1 MRTLWSLAMVKSLDC
16 ELRKRRPRL
25 PLLTILLPAL
35 AVVANAALAAA
46 QATRNTA
53 TYKPQLVLQTGH
65 TDEISEALLSPDG
78 RLMASAGR
86 DRTVVL
92 WDARS
97 GRQLKTLLGHNGTVT
112 ALAFAPNNLLLAS
125 GGADGVVRIWELDTA
140 QEIRRIEGKLG
151 EVSRIKFSGDGR
163 CLLVRSG
170 PGPRETLWEVQT
182 GRLAKTFGF
191 QGFSEVQFSDDG
203 RLVAWRAGAV
213 NPGETDVVNVSDPG
227 KLDGSPLVA
236 APAPG
241 MHFKLSPS
249 GKLLTVLDLWGAATV
264 WDIEKRRKIAEL
276 PRTGGPTE
284 SHSFSPDER
293 LLAVATTNGSV
304 ALRDLRTGRDVQTL
318 VGHKNQPRDMAFS
331 HDSRLLATRST
342 PENRII
348 VWEVESGRPLG
359 EFRQESFFDIFFT
372 PDGRAL
378 LISLSKQKRNIIWNF
393 ATGDEQAAPEGTYV
407 RSSGSRLSLTDGR
420 IVFLNRKSIV
430 LFDLIARR
438 EMQTFSSRASGALA
452 LAFSPDRRLLVSGH
466 GVLGMPIVPFMGP
479 WAERAV
485 RIWGLSQGGLLH
497 HIRLPEESTTVTS
510 VAVRPDSEVVALS
523 GHHRDPVRLWNAH
536 SGQALESKIKVEDYA
551 RLAFS
556 PDGKTLAAVGF
567 QTSLSDVE
575 EATTKHWVR
584 GGSAGAFTP
593 DGRELHFG
601 FPSELV
607 ILDLASRQVTTR
619 PLPPPQSKASVLAA
633 VSPDARL
640 AARWD
645 SRKEGESHVSVLEFA
660 SAREMVALPHR
671 FQVAVAAFSQD
682 GRLLATTEHF
692 NAANSIKIWDVESG
706 ALRQT
711 LLGHSDKITALVFTT
726 DGRWL
731 ASSGKD
737 GTIRFWNP
745 GNGEAEAWLIGR
757 HDSSDWIVLTPDGLF
772 DGSVER
778 LGQMAAW
785 RFSDALF
792 DVAPLE
798 MFFNEFYHPGLLAD
812 VLAGSRPKP
821 TRDIALL
828 DRRQPEVRLS
838 IADPSTAGSSVS
850 TRTVRLRIEIA
861 EGAVDASHL
870 QSAGSRDLRLFR
882 NGALVASWPG
892 DLLKSQPK
900 SVVEAS
906 VPIVAGE
913 NRFTAY
919 AFNRDNIKSA
929 DAGLVMVGSENLRR
943 KGTAY
948 ILAVGINQYA
958 NVDYNLRYA
967 VADANAFAEEL
978 SKQQSKLSGFD
989 AVEVISLLD
998 KDATKANIL
1007 RALARLSGSDKVT
1020 LPVLEKLKTAEPEDV
1035 VVVYYAGHGTASG
1048 PRFYLIPH
1056 DLGYTGSRTE
1066 IGEDAL
1072 KNILSHSISDRDLE
1086 LAFEKIDAGRI
1097 LLVID
1102 ACNSGQALEAEE
1114 KRRGPMNSK
1123 GLAQLAYEKGMYILT
1138 AAQGYQAALEA
1149 AQLGHGYL
1157 TYALVE
1163 EGLKSA
1169 AADTSPKD
1177 SQVLLREWLDYAT
1190 TRVPQMQQA
1199 KLKEG
1204 RGLKHKVAFVEGEEK
1219 VEEVDKRNVQRPRV
1233 FYRREPESQP
1243 MVVAA
1248 KP

>member
-1 MRTLWSLAMVKSLDC
+1 MSLLSL
-16 ELRKRRPRL
+16 
-25 PLLTILLPAL
+25 AL
-35 AVVANAALAAA
+35 AVVANAAPAFA

-53 TYKPQLVLQTGH
+53 SYKPQLVLQTGH

-86 DRTVVL
+86 DRTAVL
-92 WDARS
+92 WDVRS
-97 GRQLKTLLGHNGTVT
+97 GRQLKTLLGHTGTVT
-112 ALAFAPNNLLLAS
+112 ALSFAPNSLLLAT
-125 GGADGVVRIWELDTA
+125 GGADGTVRIWELDTA
-140 QEIRRIEGKLG
+140 REVRRIEGKLG

-163 CLLVRSG
+163 WLLVRSG
-170 PGPRETLWEVQT
+170 PGPRQTLWEVQT

-213 NPGETDVVNVSDPG
+213 NPGEPDYINVANSG
-227 KLDGSPLVA
+227 KVDGPPLLA
-236 APAPG
+236 APTTG

-249 GKLLTVLDLWGAATV
+249 GKLLTLLDLWGAATV
-264 WDIEKRRKIAEL
+264 WDIEKRQKITEL

-293 LLAVATTNGSV
+293 LLAVAMSSGSV
-304 ALRDLRTGRDVQTL
+304 SVRDLRTGREVQTL
-318 VGHKNQPRDMAFS
+318 VGHKSQPRDLVFS
-331 HDSRLLATRST
+331 RDSRLLATRST

-348 VWEVESGRPLG
+348 VWEVESGRLLG
-359 EFRQESFFDIFFT
+359 EFRQESFFDMFFT
-372 PDGRAL
+372 PDGQGL
-378 LISLSKQKRNIIWNF
+378 FISLSHKKQNVIWNF
-393 ATGDEQAAPEGTYV
+393 ASGDLRTAPDGNYL
-407 RSSGSRLSLTDGR
+407 RSSGSRLSPTDGR

-438 EMQTFSSRASGALA
+438 ELQTFTSRASGARA
-452 LAFSPDRRLLVSGH
+452 LAFSPDRRLMVSGH

-479 WAERAV
+479 WAEKAV
-485 RIWGLSQGGLLH
+485 RIWGLSQGGLNH
-497 HIRLPEESTTVTS
+497 HIRLPDDSTTVTS
-510 VAVRPDSEVVALS
+510 VAVRPDSQVVALG
-523 GHHRDPVRLWNAH
+523 GHPRDPARLWNAH
-536 SGQALESKIKVEDYA
+536 SGQPLESKIRVADYA
-551 RLAFS
+551 QLTFS
-556 PDGKTLAAVGF
+556 PDGKTLAAMGI
-567 QTSLSDVE
+567 QTSLSDVD
-575 EATTKHWVR
+575 EATTKQWVR

-607 ILDLASRQVTTR
+607 VLDLASRQVTAK
-619 PLPPPQSKASVLAA
+619 PLPPPQSKATILPA

-645 SRKEGESHVSVLEFA
+645 SRKERESHVSVFDFA
-660 SAREMVALPHR
+660 SAREVVELPHEG
-671 FQVAVAAFSQD
+671 QVAVAAFSPE

-692 NAANSIKIWDVESG
+692 NSANSIKVWDVESG
-706 ALRQT
+706 ALRHT
-711 LLGHSDKITALVFTT
+711 LLGHSDMITALVFTP

-745 GNGEAEAWLIGR
+745 GTGEAEAWLIGR
-757 HDSSDWIVLTPDGLF
+757 PDSSDWIVLTPEGLF

-785 RFSDALF
+785 RFSEALF

-798 MFFNEFYHPGLLAD
+798 VFFNEFYHPGLLAD
-812 VLAGSRPKP
+812 LLAGNRPKP
-821 TRDIALL
+821 LRGIAQL
-828 DRRQPEVRLS
+828 DRRQPEIRLS
-838 IADPSTAGSSVS
+838 IADPSTAGSSGS

-870 QSAGSRDLRLFR
+870 QSAGAHDLRLFR
-882 NGALVASWPG
+882 NGALVAAWPG

-900 SVVEAS
+900 AVVEAS
-906 VPIVAGE
+906 VPIIAGE

-929 DAGLVMVGSENLRR
+929 DAGIVMVGGENLRR

-967 VADANAFAEEL
+967 AADANAFAQEL
-978 SKQQSKLSGFD
+978 SKQQSKLGSFD
-989 AVEVISLLD
+989 AIEVVSLLD

-1007 RALARLSGSDKVT
+1007 RALARLAGGGAQSSGAGS
-1020 LPVLEKLKTAEPEDV
+1020 PSSLEKLKPAEPEDV

-1066 IGEDAL
+1066 IGAETL
-1072 KNILSHSISDRDLE
+1072 KSILSHSISDRDLE
-1086 LAFEKIDAGRI
+1086 LAFEKIDAARI

-1169 AADTSPKD
+1169 AADMSPKD

-1190 TRVPQMQQA
+1190 IRVPQMQQA

-1219 VEEVDKRNVQRPRV
+1219 IEEVDKRNVQRPRV
-1233 FYRREPESQP
+1233 FYRREPEAQP
-1243 MVVAA
+1243 MVVA

>member
-1 MRTLWSLAMVKSLDC
+1 MVESLDC

-25 PLLTILLPAL
+25 PLSTIQLLLAL
-35 AVVANAALAAA
+35 AVAANATLAAA

-65 TDEISEALLSPDG
+65 TDDISEALLSPDG

-97 GRQLKTLLGHNGTVT
+97 GRQLKTLLGHTGTVT

-125 GGADGVVRIWELDTA
+125 GGAEGSVRIWQLDTA
-140 QEIRRIEGKLG
+140 REVRTLEGKLG

-163 CLLVRSG
+163 WLLVRSG
-170 PGPRETLWEVQT
+170 PGPRQTLWDVQT
-182 GRLAKTFGF
+182 GRLARTFGF

-203 RLVAWRAGAV
+203 RLVAWRDGAV
-213 NPGETDVVNVSDPG
+213 NPGETDFVNVADPG
-227 KLDGSPLVA
+227 KLDGSPLLA
-236 APAPG
+236 APIPG
-241 MHFKLSPS
+241 MHFMLSPS
-249 GKLLTVLDLWGAATV
+249 GKLLTLLDLWGAATV
-264 WDIEKRRKIAEL
+264 WDIAKRQKIAE
-276 PRTGGPTE
+276 PPKIGGPTE
-284 SHSFSPDER
+284 THALSPDEK
-293 LLAVATTNGSV
+293 LLAVATANGSV
-304 ALRDLRTGRDVQTL
+304 TIRELRTGREVQTL
-318 VGHKNQPRDMAFS
+318 VGHKNEPRDLVFS
-331 HDSRLLATRST
+331 RDSRLLATRST
-342 PENRII
+342 LEKRTI
-348 VWEVESGRPLG
+348 VWEVESGRLLG
-359 EFRQESFFDIFFT
+359 ELGQESAFDIFFT
-372 PDGRAL
+372 PDGQGVFV
-378 LISLSKQKRNIIWNF
+378 SLHQPRKNVIWNF
-393 ATGDEQAAPEGTYV
+393 TTGDQLAAPEGTYV
-407 RSSGSRLSLTDGR
+407 RSSGSRLSPTDGR
-420 IVFLNRKSIV
+420 IVLLNRKSIV
-430 LFDLIARR
+430 LFDLISRR
-438 EMQTFSSRASGALA
+438 ELQTFSPRASGALS

-466 GVLGMPIVPFMGP
+466 GVLGMPIVPHMGS

-485 RIWGLSQGGLLH
+485 RIWGLSQGGLIH
-497 HIRLPEESTTVTS
+497 HIRLPEDSLTVTS
-510 VAVRPDSEVVALS
+510 VAVRPDSQVVALS
-523 GHHRDPVRLWNAH
+523 GDSRHPARLWNAH
-536 SGQALESKIKVEDYA
+536 SGQALESKIKVADYA
-551 RLAFS
+551 QLAFS

-575 EATTKHWVR
+575 EATTKQWVR

-601 FPSELV
+601 YPSELV
-607 ILDLASRQVTTR
+607 ILDLASRQITTK
-619 PLPPPQSKASVLAA
+619 PLPPPQSKATILAA

-645 SRKEGESHVSVLEFA
+645 SRKQGESHVSVFEFA
-660 SAREMVALPHR
+660 SARELVALPHEA
-671 FQVAVAAFSQD
+671 QVAVAAFSPE

-692 NAANSIKIWDVESG
+692 NSANSIKVWDIESG
-706 ALRQT
+706 ALRHT
-711 LLGHSDKITALVFTT
+711 LLGHSDKITALVFTP

-731 ASSGKD
+731 ASSSKD
-737 GTIRFWNP
+737 GTIRFWNSRT
-745 GNGEAEAWLIGR
+745 GEAEAWLIGR
-757 HDSSDWIVLTPDGLF
+757 PDSADWIVLTPDGLF

-785 RFSDALF
+785 RFSESLF

-812 VLAGSRPKP
+812 LLAGNRPKP
-821 TRDIALL
+821 PRDIAQL
-828 DRRQPEVRLS
+828 DRRQPEIRLS
-838 IADPSTAGSSVS
+838 TPDPSDGGSSVS
-850 TRTVRLRIEIA
+850 TRTVRLRTEIA
-861 EGAVDASHL
+861 EGAVDASHS
-870 QSAGSRDLRLFR
+870 QSTGARDLRLFR
-882 NGALVASWPG
+882 NGALVAAWPG

-900 SVVEAS
+900 AVIEAS

-929 DAGLVMVGSENLRR
+929 DSGIVMVGGDNLRR

-967 VADANAFAEEL
+967 VADANTFAEEL
-978 SKQQSKLSGFD
+978 RKQQSKIGGFG
-989 AVEVISLLD
+989 AVQVISLLD

-1007 RALARLSGSDKVT
+1007 RALARLSGSDAVT
-1020 LPVLEKLKTAEPEDV
+1020 LPVLEKLKPAEPEDAV
-1035 VVVYYAGHGTASG
+1035 FVYYAGHGTASG
-1048 PRFYLIPH
+1048 SRFYLIPH
-1056 DLGYTGSRTE
+1056 DLGHTGSRTE
-1066 IGEDAL
+1066 IGGEAL
-1072 KNILSHSISDRDLE
+1072 RDILSHSISDRDLE

-1177 SQVLLREWLDYAT
+1177 NQVLLREWLDYAT
-1190 TRVPQMQQA
+1190 TRVPQMQQE

-1219 VEEVDKRNVQRPRV
+1219 IEEVDKRNVQRPRV
-1233 FYRREPESQP
+1233 FYRREPEAQQ
-1243 MVVAA
+1243 MVVA